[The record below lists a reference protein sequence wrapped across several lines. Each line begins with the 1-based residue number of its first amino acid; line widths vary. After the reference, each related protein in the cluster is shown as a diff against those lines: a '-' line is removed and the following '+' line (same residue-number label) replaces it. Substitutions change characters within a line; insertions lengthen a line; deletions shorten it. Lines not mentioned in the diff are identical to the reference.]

1 MPNFY
6 DSILPVEK
14 AKYFPSK
21 GKPTH
26 IIIEE
31 KVNKSSYIRF
41 AGEDYNTKDVVVKK
55 RRAHSAKTFNGLY
68 NSWDKRNNS

>member
-1 MPNFY
+1 MTGALVPDFY

-21 GKPTH
+21 EKATH
-26 IIIEE
+26 IIIDE

-41 AGEDYNTKDVVVKK
+41 AGEDYNIKDVVVKK
-55 RRAHSAKTFNGLY
+55 GEPIQPKHLMAFTTLG
-68 NSWDKRNNS
+68 